1 VKLNI
6 NDHVL
11 LKAYVTTGK
20 FSNRWIGPYIISKKL
35 SDLNYEIIKLIN
47 NVASTLS
54 KDKFVVHVN
63 RIKLVTENPNEVVI
77 PDTTPIIAKR
87 RGRPPK
93 KDIPSAGVIPK
104 RRGRPPKNPKTPPN
118 SNPQPDPSANI
129 RQNQNV
135 INHGYN
141 LRNRY

>member
-1 VKLNI
+1 MKLKI

-47 NVASTLS
+47 NIASTLS

-63 RIKLVTENPNEVVI
+63 RIKLVTENPNEVVVSV
-77 PDTTPIIAKR
+77 TTPIIAKLW
-87 RGRPPK
+87 GTPQMK
-93 KDIPSAGVIPK
+93 KKYIPNPSVIL
-104 RRGRPPKNPKTPPN
+104 NVEAEN
-118 SNPQPDPSANI
+118 LNSSNP
-129 RQNQNV
+129 NQ
-135 INHGYN
+135 IQF
-141 LRNRY
+141 

>member
-11 LKAYVTTGK
+11 LKAHATTGK

-47 NVASTLS
+47 NVASTFP

-63 RIKLVTENPNEVVI
+63 RIKLVTEKPNEVIVS
-77 PDTTPIIAKR
+77 DTTPIVAKR

-93 KDIPSAGVIPK
+93 KDIPSTGVIPK
-104 RRGRPPKNPKTPPN
+104 RRGRPPKNPQPPPN
-118 SNPQPDPSANI
+118 SNTQPEPSINT

-135 INHGYN
+135 INQRYN
-141 LRNRY
+141 LRKRY